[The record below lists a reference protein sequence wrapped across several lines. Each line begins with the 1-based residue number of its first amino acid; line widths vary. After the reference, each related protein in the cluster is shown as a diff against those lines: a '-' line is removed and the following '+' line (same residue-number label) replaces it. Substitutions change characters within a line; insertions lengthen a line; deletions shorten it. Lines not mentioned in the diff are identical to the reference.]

1 MVFSTTKSTI
11 HFVFLFSLI
20 SQESNQQKWNSPLSP
35 EKMSSIPHYG
45 FSRFPIPSPL
55 VFPFSTWFQINCNQ
69 EDQIFWYT
77 GLALTP
83 FLLRRKKFI
92 TGTIHSMS
100 YFISLPKGKKN
111 LVLLKWT
118 CYLKDKRSLKDSGL
132 KRIWLQQHTPID
144 VIFMSVYY
152 WTSWLPF
159 KLLMRFREKKV
170 ITLYLRV
177 SYY

>member
-1 MVFSTTKSTI
+1 MKISHLLKIANGFLHNQKYHPFCFPIQPNITGVKPTKMR
-11 HFVFLFSLI
+11 
-20 SQESNQQKWNSPLSP
+20 NSPLSP

-144 VIFMSVYY
+144 VIFMSVYFIIG
-152 WTSWLPF
+152 LPG
-159 KLLMRFREKKV
+159 
-170 ITLYLRV
+170 YSS
-177 SYY
+177 SY